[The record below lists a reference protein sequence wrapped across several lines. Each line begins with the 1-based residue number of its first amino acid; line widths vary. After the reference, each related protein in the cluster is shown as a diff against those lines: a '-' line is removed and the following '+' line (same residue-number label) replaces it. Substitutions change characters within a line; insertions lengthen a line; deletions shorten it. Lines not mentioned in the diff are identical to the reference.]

1 MQVNFLIL
9 PVNQFEGMKFWW
21 IFRLIFCTVVSLWQF
36 FASQRNTR
44 ISLIW
49 DLNRFIIKFYTLKV
63 WNRSVH
69 GWIFMVF
76 DWTLKNKIYDIS
88 RKRNLD
94 NIEVTISNTKI
105 ERKSEARFLGVIV
118 DEKLKWT
125 KHISVLKSKMTKYL
139 GIVYKL
145 KFIIPLKARLLIYQ
159 SFVHSHLNFC
169 SSVWGFAAKSAP
181 SKKPDTVHGQPV
193 RRQVVHG

>member
-1 MQVNFLIL
+1 MDQTSALKSKMTKYLGIMYKL
-9 PVNQFEGMKFWW
+9 K
-21 IFRLIFCTVVSLWQF
+21 
-36 FASQRNTR
+36 
-44 ISLIW
+44 
-49 DLNRFIIKFYTLKV
+49 FIIPLKV
-63 WNRSVH
+63 RLHIYQSFVH
-69 GWIFMVF
+69 SHLNFC
-76 DWTLKNKIYDIS
+76 S
-88 RKRNLD
+88 
-94 NIEVTISNTKI
+94 S
-105 ERKSEARFLGVIV
+105 GVIV